1 MPDLPK
7 ELIQA
12 NAILG
17 EYVAI
22 HDAIFKFSW
31 RKALPIPGLFK
42 ATDFGA
48 YFRDLDRLASKLAA
62 ISSALKAKSGSL
74 DGSHQYMAALLK
86 AIQALRE
93 ICGRFYE
100 KSQGDLGKYRM
111 AEYNANLKTYEG
123 LMNKCQELGV
133 ALNQHLRSEH
143 ALPEG

>member
-1 MPDLPK
+1 MPNIPE
-7 ELIQA
+7 ELIRT

-42 ATDFGA
+42 STDFGA
-48 YFRDLDRLASKLAA
+48 HGKDLNRLASKLAA
-62 ISSALKAKSGSL
+62 ISTKLKTAPESLEGSL
-74 DGSHQYMAALLK
+74 QYTESLLE

-100 KSQGDLGKYRM
+100 QSQGNLSKYPM
-111 AEYNANLKTYEG
+111 AEYTADLKTYEV
-123 LMNKCQELGV
+123 LMNTCQELGV
-133 ALNQHLRSEH
+133 ALNQHLHSEQTQ
-143 ALPEG
+143 AES